1 MKKAP
6 IPKKIK
12 KVFEAHDDIR
22 EDNYYWIRD
31 DKRENKEVL
40 DYLNEENRYTKSWF
54 KNKVNNGKIFNYYK
68 NSIPKFEESF
78 KTKIDEYNY
87 FSTTFIT
94 KLPKVLSREREK

>member
-31 DKRENKEVL
+31 DKREK
-40 DYLNEENRYTKSWF
+40 
-54 KNKVNNGKIFNYYK
+54 
-68 NSIPKFEESF
+68 
-78 KTKIDEYNY
+78 
-87 FSTTFIT
+87 
-94 KLPKVLSREREK
+94 